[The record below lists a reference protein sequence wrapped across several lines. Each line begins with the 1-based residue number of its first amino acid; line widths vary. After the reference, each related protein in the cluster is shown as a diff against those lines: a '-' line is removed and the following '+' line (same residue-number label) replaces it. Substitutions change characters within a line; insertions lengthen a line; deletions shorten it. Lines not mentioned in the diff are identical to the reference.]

1 MKISVAHLRQNYT
14 QAGLLESEAATD
26 PFEQFQRWLGEA
38 IAAGLNEP
46 NAMTLATVTPDGKP
60 DARIVLLKAF
70 DPRGFSF
77 FTNYD
82 SAKGKQLNITPW
94 AALVFLWGE
103 LERQVRIEGQV
114 EPVSAQESD
123 EYFQVRPWASQLGAW
138 ASNQSQAIASR
149 EVLEERFLRLKD
161 EYLEGK
167 VPRPPNW
174 GGFRVI
180 PRTIEFWQGRPSRL
194 HDRLRYRVQE
204 DGQWLRER
212 LAP

>member
-14 QAGLLESEAATD
+14 KAGLLESEAATD
-26 PFEQFQRWLGEA
+26 PFEQFHRWLSEA

-70 DPRGFSF
+70 DQRGFSF

-82 SAKGKQLNITPW
+82 SAKGKQLNTSPW
-94 AALVFLWGE
+94 AALVFLWGD

-123 EYFQVRPWASQLGAW
+123 EYFQVRPWASQVGAW
-138 ASNQSQAIASR
+138 ASHQSQAIASR
-149 EVLEERFLRLKD
+149 EVLEERFLKLKD
-161 EYLEGK
+161 EYPEGK

-194 HDRLRYRVQE
+194 HDRLRYRSQE
-204 DGQWLRER
+204 DGEWLRER
-212 LAP
+212 LEP

>member
-14 QAGLLESEAATD
+14 KAGLLESEAATD
-26 PFEQFQRWLGEA
+26 PFEQFHRWLGEA

-46 NAMTLATVTPDGKP
+46 NAMTLATVTPEGKP

-94 AALVFLWGE
+94 AALVFLWGD

-123 EYFQVRPWASQLGAW
+123 EYFQVRPWASQVGAW
-138 ASNQSQAIASR
+138 ASHQSQAIASR
-149 EVLEERFLRLKD
+149 EVLEERFSKLKD
-161 EYLEGK
+161 EYPEGK

-204 DGQWLRER
+204 DSEWLRER

>member
-14 QAGLLESEAATD
+14 KAGLLESEAAND
-26 PFEQFQRWLGEA
+26 PFEQFHRWLGEA

-123 EYFQVRPWASQLGAW
+123 EYFQVRPWASQVGAW
-138 ASNQSQAIASR
+138 ASHQSQAIASR
-149 EVLEERFLRLKD
+149 EVLEERFSRLKD
-161 EYLEGK
+161 EYPEGK

-204 DGQWLRER
+204 DSEWLRER